1 MTVQIFCSF
10 QNTKYESH
18 WCFKTQKANK
28 MSKKERQ
35 KATKSPPSDTNER
48 EERRTKVDMK
58 QKILKKRTIE
68 NYTSN
73 CQQ

>member
-48 EERRTKVDMK
+48 EERRTKVNMK
-58 QKILKKRTIE
+58 QKILKKITIE

-73 CQQ
+73 GQQ

>member
-1 MTVQIFCSF
+1 
-10 QNTKYESH
+10 
-18 WCFKTQKANK
+18 

-48 EERRTKVDMK
+48 EERRTKVNMK

-73 CQQ
+73 GQQ